1 MTNLTSRLLL
11 VTLLSTAVI
20 LFINSQRTRVTLEI
34 TKKNNIITQN
44 RVLQAVS
51 GTNRGRDPKYDIV
64 FGNYR
69 EKIPDYL
76 ENSCFVAHPDT
87 DYYSNTKGALREIS
101 QAEFLANKKSATLK
115 IFGEPGLD
123 KNVHTAFSNFLKVQ
137 NPETIWE
144 LLKMMGKS
152 YGGLTAVIIVAVVF
166 FLFLIV
172 IIIWSFARAC
182 CCKNGAESVEDR
194 FSTQK
199 ASLGSQNFGKKAAR
213 WILVLV
219 ILIFTLG
226 LVAASFLT

>member
-11 VTLLSTAVI
+11 VTLLSTVLI
-20 LFINSQRTRVTLEI
+20 LFINSQRINVTPEI
-34 TKKNNIITQN
+34 TKKNNRIIQN

-51 GTNRGRDPKYDIV
+51 GTNREREPKYDIV

-76 ENSCFVAHPDT
+76 EGCFVAHPDT
-87 DYYSNTKGALREIS
+87 DYYRNTKGALREIS

-115 IFGEPGLD
+115 IFGKPELD
-123 KNVHTAFSNFLKVQ
+123 KNVHTAFSNFLKVK
-137 NPETIWE
+137 NPETILE

-172 IIIWSFARAC
+172 IIIWSVVRAC
-182 CCKNGAESVEDR
+182 CCKNGTESVEDR

-199 ASLGSQNFGKKAAR
+199 ASLGSQKFGKKAAR

-219 ILIFTLG
+219 ILIFTLA